1 MIDRRVWQY
10 CKIYKESSVHC
21 SCYRYTL
28 LSQTEFSLRRS
39 PTQIGTVCFYAGRQ
53 RNRIAA
59 TDFALQSIA
68 RRMNVRRGSNFWD
81 RGYRVLA
88 SISASK
94 NLYIDLDTSSSWV
107 MGRQS
112 KELFQP
118 VMAVILV
125 QREAVKPP
133 LQEVGLFCE
142 ITKDDLFQKILR
154 IFHCLWW

>member
-1 MIDRRVWQY
+1 M
-10 CKIYKESSVHC
+10 
-21 SCYRYTL
+21 
-28 LSQTEFSLRRS
+28 
-39 PTQIGTVCFYAGRQ
+39 
-53 RNRIAA
+53 
-59 TDFALQSIA
+59 
-68 RRMNVRRGSNFWD
+68 
-81 RGYRVLA
+81 LA

-154 IFHCLWW
+154 IFHCL